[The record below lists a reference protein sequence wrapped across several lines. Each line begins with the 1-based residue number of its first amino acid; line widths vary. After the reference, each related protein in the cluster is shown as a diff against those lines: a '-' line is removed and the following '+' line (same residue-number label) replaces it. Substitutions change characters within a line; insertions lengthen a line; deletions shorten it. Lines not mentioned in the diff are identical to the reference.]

1 MVDNESSQRGQSGS
15 GLLPGGRDQ
24 GPGLGDL
31 GGRVPAELRDVSFP
45 VSMRGYD
52 RQTVDA
58 YVERVNRVIAE
69 LEMSRSTQAAVKH
82 ALDRVGEQTS
92 GILQRARRS
101 AEEITADAQEEAEE
115 TTERARAEAE
125 TFVADAGAEAAE
137 LVANAKAEAG
147 EILARSRAEAAE
159 RLQQAEEE
167 VAALREQADA
177 WMRQLRAE
185 TEAISET
192 RRKLLSDIRE
202 MATRF
207 DEVASWAAARFPHRE
222 AAEGTEEGLLEGKVE
237 AETEPVEVTATHEP
251 AAAKGARPAPD
262 S

>member
-1 MVDNESSQRGQSGS
+1 VVDNESPQE
-15 GLLPGGRDQ
+15 GLPAGGRDR
-24 GPGLGDL
+24 GPGLGD
-31 GGRVPAELRDVSFP
+31 RVPAELRDVSFP
-45 VSMRGYD
+45 VSIRGYD
-52 RQTVDA
+52 RRTVDD

-69 LEMSRSTQAAVKH
+69 LEMTRSTEAAVKH

-101 AEEITADAQEEAEE
+101 AEEIIADGEEEAEE
-115 TTERARAEAE
+115 TTARARAEVE
-125 TFVADAGAEAAE
+125 RFVAGARAEASQF
-137 LVANAKAEAG
+137 VAKAKAEAG
-147 EILARSRAEAAE
+147 EMLARSRAEAAE

-192 RRKLLSDIRE
+192 RRKLLADIRE

-207 DEVASWAAARFPHRE
+207 EEVGSWAAVRFPQ
-222 AAEGTEEGLLEGKVE
+222 LDPD
-237 AETEPVEVTATHEP
+237 AETEPVDVTATREP
-251 AAAKGARPAPD
+251 AAVMPAVGSREGGDGAAAPLDLD